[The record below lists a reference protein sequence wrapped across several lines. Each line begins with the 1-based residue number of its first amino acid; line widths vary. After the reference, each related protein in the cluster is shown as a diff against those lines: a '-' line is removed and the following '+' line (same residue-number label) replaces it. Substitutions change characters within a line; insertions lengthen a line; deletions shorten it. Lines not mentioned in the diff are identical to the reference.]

1 MKPSWVFA
9 ATGALA
15 ILAGISLWLGSLGQ
29 RQAQDTIA
37 PASLLAAGF
46 ADTHGRPQSLAQFQG
61 KLVVVNF
68 WATWCAPCREE
79 MPAFMRLQGRWAG
92 RNVQFVGLSSEGP
105 ERVETFGRAL
115 GVTYPLWVGGEAV
128 GELGRRLGNRL
139 GVLPYTVILDGQGNV
154 LETRVGPYSEGQ
166 LEERLASFAQKQA
179 LTSAKTHRFESINS
193 ERGIRLQRQA

>member
-1 MKPSWVFA
+1 MRPAWVFA
-9 ATGALA
+9 GTGALA
-15 ILAGISLWLGSLGQ
+15 ILAGISLWLGSREQ
-29 RQAQDTIA
+29 RPDAGTIA

-46 ADTHGRPQSLAQFQG
+46 ADTRGRPQTLAQFQG

-79 MPAFMRLQGRWAG
+79 MPAFARLQGRWGG
-92 RNVQFVGLSSEGP
+92 RNVQFVGLSSEEPG
-105 ERVETFGRAL
+105 RVETFGRSL

-166 LEERLASFAQKQA
+166 LEQRLATFSRPVA
-179 LTSAKTHRFESINS
+179 LTSPKSWLTASIIFKNRS
-193 ERGIRLQRQA
+193 KLPYQA

>member
-1 MKPSWVFA
+1 VFA

-15 ILAGISLWLGSLGQ
+15 ILAGISMWLGSREQ
-29 RQAQDTIA
+29 RPAPSAIA

-46 ADTHGRPQSLAQFQG
+46 ADTRGRPQTLAQFQG
-61 KLVVVNF
+61 KVVVVNF

-92 RNVQFVGLSSEGP
+92 RNVQFVGLSSEEP
-105 ERVETFGRAL
+105 ERVEAFGRTL

-139 GVLPYTVILDGQGNV
+139 GVLPYTAILDGRGNV
-154 LETRVGPYSEGQ
+154 LETRVGPYTERQ
-166 LEERLASFAQKQA
+166 LDERLAAFSQGLAG
-179 LTSAKTHRFESINS
+179 TSPINRRTASIIH
-193 ERGIRLQRQA
+193 EKIAGRLP

>member
-1 MKPSWVFA
+1 MRPAWVFA

-15 ILAGISLWLGSLGQ
+15 ILAGVSLWLGSRGSSP
-29 RQAQDTIA
+29 AAGTIA

-46 ADTHGRPQSLAQFQG
+46 ADTRGRPHTLGQFQG

-79 MPAFMRLQGRWAG
+79 MPAFARLQGRWAE
-92 RNVQFVGLSSEGP
+92 RNVQFVGLSSEEP
-105 ERVETFGRAL
+105 ERVEQFSRTL

-154 LETRVGPYSEGQ
+154 LETRVGPYSESQ
-166 LEERLASFAQKQA
+166 LEERLATLVRRLAV
-179 LTSAKTHRFESINS
+179 TSPKIAINAGIIS
-193 ERGIRLQRQA
+193 ENDSRRLI

>member
-1 MKPSWVFA
+1 MKPAWVFA

-15 ILAGISLWLGSLGQ
+15 ILAGISLWLGSRGQ
-29 RQAQDTIA
+29 RPAQGTIA
-37 PASLLAAGF
+37 PASLLATGF
-46 ADTHGRPQSLAQFQG
+46 ADTRGRPQTLAQFQG

-92 RNVQFVGLSSEGP
+92 RNVQFIGLSSEEP
-105 ERVETFGRAL
+105 ERVETFGRSL

-139 GVLPYTVILDGQGNV
+139 GVLPYTVILDGQGIV
-154 LETRVGPYSEGQ
+154 LETRVGPYSESQ
-166 LEERLASFAQKQA
+166 LEERLATFSQRQA
-179 LTSAKTHRFESINS
+179 LTSAKISRSASIIVESIA
-193 ERGIRLQRQA
+193 RRTPQA

>member
-1 MKPSWVFA
+1 MKPAWVLA

-15 ILAGISLWLGSLGQ
+15 ILVGISLWLGSLGQ
-29 RQAQDTIA
+29 RQAQDSIA

-46 ADTHGRPQSLAQFQG
+46 ADTRGRPQTLAQFQG

-92 RNVQFVGLSSEGP
+92 RNVQFVGLSSEAP

-166 LEERLASFAQKQA
+166 LEERLASLAQKLA
-179 LTSAKTHRFESINS
+179 LTSAKNSRIASIIS
-193 ERGIRLQRQA
+193 ERYIRLQSQA